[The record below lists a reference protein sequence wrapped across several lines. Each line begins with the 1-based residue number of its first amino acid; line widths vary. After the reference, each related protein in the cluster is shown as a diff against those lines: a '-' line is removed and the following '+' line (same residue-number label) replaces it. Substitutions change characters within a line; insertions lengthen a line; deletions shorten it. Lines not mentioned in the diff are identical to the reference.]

1 MDKRRL
7 LESIKEAKEIFDNHL
22 LNKNFLYVYKN
33 TINEKIEFFEI
44 KCNKSNFLHLT
55 GVKTNL
61 TSSLFYSY
69 LDGGKLSYKDIDYKS
84 NGTTR
89 LKLEIFNRLPLLLV
103 SPVQVSFQDNFF
115 TLKLQVDIMLNRP
128 NINKKDIILGLKKI
142 NRGDYFVPASLLK
155 EEPKKIGK
163 NFSRVL
169 CIMEKSLDEKQYN
182 IIKYKVK
189 DMEIEEILNN
199 IKSEKIF

>member
-33 TINEKIEFFEI
+33 TINE
-44 KCNKSNFLHLT
+44 
-55 GVKTNL
+55 
-61 TSSLFYSY
+61 
-69 LDGGKLSYKDIDYKS
+69 
-84 NGTTR
+84 
-89 LKLEIFNRLPLLLV
+89 
-103 SPVQVSFQDNFF
+103 
-115 TLKLQVDIMLNRP
+115 
-128 NINKKDIILGLKKI
+128 
-142 NRGDYFVPASLLK
+142 K